1 MLGLLAMANPLQRR
15 AGHPGSRIL
24 SVATYRP
31 RTEVGNETIAALID
45 SSDEWIRRR
54 CGIQSRRR
62 AAPDEDLVTMAT
74 AAASKALAGAGVD
87 PRDVSAVLVA
97 TMSHRGRATTAAPLV
112 ADALGATGAAAMDL
126 GAACAGFPY
135 ALATADAL
143 VRSGAA
149 GHVVLV
155 GAERMTD
162 IIDERDRAT
171 AFLFGDG
178 AGAVVVGP
186 AQTCGIGPVVWGAD
200 GSRSELLRYDEAGI
214 LRMAGPEVFRWATSV
229 IPGLARRA
237 LDAAG
242 ISAADLAAFI
252 PHQANLRITSVV
264 AKALGLGPHVQVAT
278 DITTNGN
285 TGAASIPQ
293 AMAALPATTGPAL
306 LVGFGAGLSY
316 AAQVVTLP

>member
-1 MLGLLAMANPLQRR
+1 MATPLQHR
-15 AGHPGSRIL
+15 AGHSGSRIL

-31 RTEVGNETIAALID
+31 RTEVGNEPIAALID

-54 CGIQSRRR
+54 CGIESRRR
-62 AAPDEDLVTMAT
+62 AAPDEGLVMMAA

-112 ADALGATGAAAMDL
+112 ADALGATAAAAMDL

-143 VRSGAA
+143 VRGGTA
-149 GHVVLV
+149 GHVVVV

-162 IIDERDRAT
+162 LIDERDRST

-186 AQTCGIGPVVWGAD
+186 SETRGIGPVVWGAD
-200 GSRSELLRYDEAGI
+200 GSKSEVLRYDEAGI

-229 IPGLARRA
+229 VPDVARRA

-242 ISAADLAAFI
+242 VSADDLAAFI
-252 PHQANLRITSVV
+252 PHQANLRITSAA
-264 AKALGLGPHVQVAT
+264 AKALGLGPHVTVAT
-278 DITTNGN
+278 DIITNGN

-293 AMAALPATTGPAL
+293 AMAALPDTSGPAL
-306 LVGFGAGLSY
+306 LVGFGAGLAY

>member
-1 MLGLLAMANPLQRR
+1 MAHLLQRR

-31 RTEVGNETIAALID
+31 RTEVGNEPIAALID

-54 CGIQSRRR
+54 CGIESRRH
-62 AAPDEDLVTMAT
+62 AAPDEDLVTMAAT
-74 AAASKALAGAGVD
+74 AASKALADAGID
-87 PRDVSAVLVA
+87 PRDVSAILVA
-97 TMSHRGRATTAAPLV
+97 TMSHRGRAATVAPMV
-112 ADALGATGAAAMDL
+112 ADALGTSAAAAMDL

-149 GHVVLV
+149 GYVVLV

-162 IIDERDRAT
+162 IIDKHDRGT

-178 AGAVVVGP
+178 AGAVVIGP
-186 AQTCGIGPVVWGAD
+186 AQTCGIGPVVWGSD
-200 GSRSELLRYDEAGI
+200 GSGSKLLRYDESGI
-214 LRMAGPEVFRWATSV
+214 LRMAGPEVFRWATAI
-229 IPGLARRA
+229 IPDLAMRA

-252 PHQANLRITSVV
+252 PHQANLRITSVA
-264 AKALGLGPHVQVAT
+264 AKAIGLGPHVQVAT

-293 AMAALPATTGPAL
+293 AMAALPGTTGPAL

>member
-1 MLGLLAMANPLQRR
+1 MANPSPRR
-15 AGHPGSRIL
+15 TGHPGSRIL
-24 SVATYRP
+24 SVASYRP

-54 CGIQSRRR
+54 CGIESRRH

-87 PRDVSAVLVA
+87 PHDVSAVLVA

-112 ADALGATGAAAMDL
+112 AAALGATEAAAMDL

-143 VRSGAA
+143 VRSGTAA
-149 GHVVLV
+149 YVVVV

-162 IIDERDRAT
+162 IIDERDRGT

-186 AQTCGIGPVVWGAD
+186 AQTSEIGPVVWGSD
-200 GSRSELLRYDEAGI
+200 GSRSEVLRYDEAGI

-229 IPGLARRA
+229 VPGVAKRA

-242 ISAADLAAFI
+242 MSASDLAAFI
-252 PHQANLRITSVV
+252 PHQANLRITSVA
-264 AKALGLGPHVQVAT
+264 AKALDLGPHVRVAT
-278 DITTNGN
+278 DIITNGN

-293 AMAALPATTGPAL
+293 AMAALPDTSGPAL

>member
-1 MLGLLAMANPLQRR
+1 MANSSPQRT
-15 AGHPGSRIL
+15 GHPGSRIL
-24 SVATYRP
+24 SVASYRP
-31 RTEVGNETIAALID
+31 RTEVGNETVAALID

-54 CGIQSRRR
+54 CGIESRRH

-74 AAASKALAGAGVD
+74 AAASKALAGAGID

-97 TMSHRGRATTAAPLV
+97 TMSHRGRATTVAPLV

-149 GHVVLV
+149 EYVVLV

-162 IIDERDRAT
+162 VIDDRDRGT

-186 AQTCGIGPVVWGAD
+186 SQTSEISPVVWGAD
-200 GSRSELLRYDEAGI
+200 GSRSEVLRYDEEGI
-214 LRMAGPEVFRWATSV
+214 LRMAGPEVFRWATSI
-229 IPGLARRA
+229 IPDLAGRA

-242 ISAADLAAFI
+242 ISASDLAAFI
-252 PHQANLRITSVV
+252 PHQANLRITSVA
-264 AKALGLGPHVQVAT
+264 AKALGLGPHVRVAT
-278 DITTNGN
+278 DIITNGN

-293 AMAALPATTGPAL
+293 AMAAMPDTTGPAL

>member
-1 MLGLLAMANPLQRR
+1 MAHLLQRR

-24 SVATYRP
+24 SVASYRP
-31 RTEVGNETIAALID
+31 RTEVGNEPIAALID

-54 CGIQSRRR
+54 CGIESRRR
-62 AAPDEDLVTMAT
+62 AAPDEDLVMMAT

-87 PRDVSAVLVA
+87 PAEVSAVLVA

-112 ADALGATGAAAMDL
+112 ADALGATEAAAMDL

-149 GHVVLV
+149 GYVVLV
-155 GAERMTD
+155 GAERMLD
-162 IIDERDRAT
+162 IVDERDRGT

-186 AQTCGIGPVVWGAD
+186 SPTCDIGPVVWGAD
-200 GSRSELLRYDEAGI
+200 GSGSELLRYDEAGI
-214 LRMAGPEVFRWATSV
+214 LRMAGPEVFRWATAV
-229 IPGLARRA
+229 VPDAAGRA

-242 ISAADLAAFI
+242 ISAGDLAAFI
-252 PHQANLRITSVV
+252 PHQANLRIITST
-264 AKALGLGPHVQVAT
+264 AKTLELGPQVRIAT

-293 AMAALPATTGPAL
+293 AMAALPGTSGPAL

-316 AAQVVTLP
+316 AAQVIILP